1 MKKHNLLYLL
11 VFVLIA
17 ALVIGG
23 CAGPAAAPKEGEA
36 IELKFT
42 SGSPF
47 IAGLGAVVL
56 TPWAKE
62 IEKRTAAI
70 GKPVKITLY
79 GLQALAKFQDTYDAV
94 IKGIADVGAPW
105 GPQHFPG
112 RMPLLEVLQLP
123 VLCESSTVA
132 CQLGQELYDTRP
144 EIQEEMK
151 ETKLLFFCSTPP
163 VAIHSRTKQI
173 KTLDDFKGMKITARP
188 GYTSFL
194 VEALGGIPVTMSPPE
209 AYQAAERGVVD
220 AIMFNWDGTIVFK
233 YFEVTKYRT
242 VTPIGLYTD
251 PLICSMNLDTWNNLP
266 PEVQEIFD
274 ELSGMPQSTLAG
286 NTFDASEE
294 ELKNQVLEI
303 DQKAGNPPLYMIP
316 DDEFQKWLSVITPL
330 YDRWTSETEAKGLPA
345 KSILD
350 DAMKI
355 AEKCSK

>member
-1 MKKHNLLYLL
+1 MKKKNLLYLL
-11 VFVLIA
+11 VFILIA
-17 ALVIGG
+17 ALIIGG
-23 CAGPAAAPKEGEA
+23 CGPAAAPEA
-36 IELKFT
+36 GKPIELKFT

-47 IAGLGAVVL
+47 HAGLGGVIL

-62 IEKRTAAI
+62 IEARTAAI

-79 GLQALAKFQDTYDAV
+79 GLQALAKFPDTYDAV
-94 IKGIADVGAPW
+94 IKGIADIGAPW

-112 RMPLLEVLQLP
+112 RMPLLEVLQMP
-123 VLCESSTVA
+123 VLYGSATVA
-132 CQLGQELYDTRP
+132 SQVAQELYDTRP

-151 ETKLLFFCSTPP
+151 ETKLLFFSSTPP

-242 VTPIGLYTD
+242 VTPISLYSD
-251 PLICSMNLDTWNNLP
+251 PLACSMNLDVWNKLP
-266 PEVQEIFD
+266 PEVQKIFD
-274 ELSGMPQSTLAG
+274 ELSGMPQSTAAG
-286 NTFDASEE
+286 KAFDASSDEIMN
-294 ELKNQVLEI
+294 KIIEI
-303 DQKAGNPPLYMIP
+303 DQKAGNPPPYMIP
-316 DDEFQKWLSVITPL
+316 DDEFQKWLPVITPL
-330 YDRWTSETEAKGLPA
+330 YDRWTSDTEAKGLPG
-345 KSILD
+345 KSILG
-350 DAMKI
+350 DAMRLADKY
-355 AEKCSK
+355 SK